1 MMDSKHSMNKQRD
14 KYLEQFKIAEKIIKN
29 HNRTQKE
36 LDMIYIIIVITSIL
50 LLLGLFGK

>member
-1 MMDSKHSMNKQRD
+1 MMDS
-14 KYLEQFKIAEKIIKN
+14 KYLEQFKVAKKIIKN